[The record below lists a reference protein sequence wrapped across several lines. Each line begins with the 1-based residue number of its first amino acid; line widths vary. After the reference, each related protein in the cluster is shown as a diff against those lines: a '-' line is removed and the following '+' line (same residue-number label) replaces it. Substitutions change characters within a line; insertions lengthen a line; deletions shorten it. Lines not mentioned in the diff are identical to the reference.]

1 MAIAAVDEDDDEDN
15 DDDDDDDDET
25 NRSHIGVVAKVV
37 EGFDVNEVDG
47 SLALAVVVVS
57 ISSSHSSID
66 SGAEVVALLLD

>member
-57 ISSSHSSID
+57 ISSHSSID